1 MTTLRAALAG
11 TKCWDAHTQA
21 LFEQH
26 GEALEDCALQNREEL
41 LGLCEFIEAQGIRSY
56 LEIGVWTGRTLEA
69 LHTLFAFD
77 KVAACDHGWAA
88 RRGLPMHL
96 PAEVDW
102 LHADSESQEFLDWR
116 AGLGHIDL
124 VLIDANHSYRAVKR
138 DFETNRRFPHSFLA
152 FHDIT
157 GFHPATRGVARLWRE
172 IEGDKVEIVRPHREI
187 GVEHSTMGIGIWS
200 AESAKP

>member
-1 MTTLRAALAG
+1 MKDLRAALAG
-11 TKCWDAHTQA
+11 TKCWDGHTQS

-41 LGLCEFIEAQGIRSY
+41 LGLAEFIQAQRVRSY

-69 LHTLFAFD
+69 LHGLFRFD

-88 RRGLPMHL
+88 QRGLPMHVS
-96 PAEVDW
+96 EDVDW
-102 LHADSESQEFLDWR
+102 LRADSDSPEFLRWR
-116 AGLGHIDL
+116 EALGHVDL

-138 DFETNRRFPHSFLA
+138 DFEINRQFPHRFLA

-157 GFHPATRGVARLWRE
+157 GFHPATRGVARLWSE
-172 IEGDKVEIVRPHREI
+172 LQGTKVEIVRPHREI

-200 AESAKP
+200 AGPPS